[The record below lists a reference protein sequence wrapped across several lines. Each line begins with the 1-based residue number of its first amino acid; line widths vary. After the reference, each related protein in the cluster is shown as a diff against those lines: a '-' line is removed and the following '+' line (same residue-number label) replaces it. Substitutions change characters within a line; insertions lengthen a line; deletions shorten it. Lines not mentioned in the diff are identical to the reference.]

1 MPSSFPPLNDN
12 AFKNQALKKQDLDN
26 AIGIIICN
34 KYLLLRRFFMSGSER
49 REFRAEVR
57 KVLHILTN
65 SLYTNREI
73 FLRELIS
80 NASDALDKLR
90 YRSNRGE
97 TPRLP
102 ETPLEIRITLD
113 KDARTLTIADTGVG
127 MTPEELAD
135 NLGTIARSG
144 SEAFLADLPQREGKE
159 GEPADASNIIGRFG
173 VGFYAVFM
181 VAERVEVTSRPAF
194 AEGDPAAWRWSSD
207 GLGTFAVEECAGD
220 GPARGTVIVAH
231 LKEDAAEFLEPYR
244 VRSVILRHSAF
255 VPFPVL
261 VDGERVNT
269 QPALWREPRTS
280 IKQEDYDAFYRHL
293 TGDAADP
300 LDVLH
305 ISVDAPVQFNALL
318 YVPASPQDFFGADRD
333 FWGLDLYARRV
344 LIQHRN
350 KEVIPDWLAFL
361 KGVVDTEDLPLNIS
375 RETLQENLV
384 LMKISQTITRQM
396 LGHLE
401 KMAADRPDVYE
412 RFWKLHGKVFK
423 LSYQDFAL
431 RERVAALMRFNS
443 SRLDSGDALTGLD
456 ACMERAPEGQKTFWY
471 LSAPNR
477 EAALLSPHL
486 ERFRRKGLE
495 VLFLYEPMDEFVME
509 GLGSYKEWKF
519 KAVENAADGDL
530 DAFADKENDTP
541 AAPPLS
547 EDDTRAFDGLLER
560 IREILGDR
568 VAGVRVSHRLADSPA
583 VLVAADG
590 GMTSG
595 IEKLFRAMNKDA
607 SVPVKTLE
615 LNRDHPLLRNLL
627 RIFKADPQD
636 KALAGMAELLFEGC
650 LLREGYVNDPQLLA
664 GHANALME
672 QAAAWYAEIRKL

>member
-1 MPSSFPPLNDN
+1 
-12 AFKNQALKKQDLDN
+12 
-26 AIGIIICN
+26 
-34 KYLLLRRFFMSGSER
+34 MSGSEQ

-57 KVLHILTN
+57 KVLNILTN

-97 TPRLP
+97 VPRLP
-102 ETPLEIRITLD
+102 DTPLEIRITLD

-135 NLGTIARSG
+135 NLGTIAKSG
-144 SEAFLADLPQREGKE
+144 SEEFLVGLSQQEG
-159 GEPADASNIIGRFG
+159 GDGQPADASNIIGRFG
-173 VGFYAVFM
+173 VGFYSVFM
-181 VAERVEVTSRPAF
+181 VAERVDVTSRPAF
-194 AEGDPAAWRWSSD
+194 ADGEPAAWRWSSD
-207 GLGTFAVEECAGD
+207 GLGSFTIEECAD
-220 GPARGTVIVAH
+220 AEPARGTIIVAR

-244 VRSVILRHSAF
+244 VQSVIRKHSAF

-269 QPALWREPRTS
+269 QPALWREPKSS
-280 IKQEDYDAFYRHL
+280 IKKEDYDAFYKHL
-293 TGDAADP
+293 TYDAANP

-318 YVPASPQDFFGADRD
+318 YIPDTTQDFFGADRD

-350 KEVIPDWLAFL
+350 KDLIPDWLAFL

-375 RETLQENLV
+375 RETLQENRV
-384 LMKISQTITRQM
+384 LMKISQTITKQM
-396 LGHLE
+396 LSHLE
-401 KMAADRPDVYE
+401 KMVKERPEVYA
-412 RFWKLHGKVFK
+412 RFWKLHSKIFK
-423 LSYQDFAL
+423 LSYQDFAQ

-443 SRLDSGDALTGLD
+443 SRLDDADALTGLD
-456 ACMERAPEGQKTFWY
+456 DYMSRAPEGQKTFWY

-477 EAALLSPHL
+477 EAARLSPHL
-486 ERFRRKGLE
+486 ERFRKKGIE
-495 VLFLYEPMDEFVME
+495 VLFLYEPVDEFVME
-509 GLGSYKEWKF
+509 GLGMYKEWNF
-519 KAVENAADGDL
+519 KAVENAADDAL
-530 DAFADKENDTP
+530 DSFADKEND
-541 AAPPLS
+541 APSVTPLS
-547 EDDTRAFDGLLER
+547 DDDNRSFDDLLAR
-560 IREILGDR
+560 IKEILGDR
-568 VAGVRVSHRLADSPA
+568 VTDVRVSHRLADSPA
-583 VLVAADG
+583 VLVSPDG
-590 GMTSG
+590 GMTSSM
-595 IEKLFRAMNKDA
+595 EKLFRAMHKDD
-607 SVPVKTLE
+607 SVPVKALE
-615 LNRDHPLLRNLL
+615 LNRDHPLLRSLL

-650 LLREGYVNDPQLLA
+650 LLREGYVKDPQALA

-672 QAAAWYAEIRKL
+672 QAAAWYTEVRKI